1 MMLVSA
7 AVCFALSSA
16 ARADELARAAK
27 LGKKIANITFGDI
40 AGKTANVYD
49 FQAKKAIVV
58 VFLNF
63 DCPNCTGY
71 TPALAELCRAYR
83 DKGVAFLGLCP
94 SDDEDAETVRKKAA
108 EYSLGF
114 PVYKDDKLIAVKALE
129 ATTTPEAF
137 ILDQNFVMRY
147 RGRIDDRYSARL
159 KKNLKV
165 SSHDLRNA
173 LEELLAG
180 KVVSTPVTQ
189 AIGCPIFPEK
199 TVKKDSQVTYYRDV
213 LPILQNH
220 CQVCHRPG
228 QAGPFSLTTHQQA
241 VKWSTDIKQYTQSR
255 AMPPWKIVEG
265 VGFNNERR
273 LSHAEIATLAEWVDG
288 GTPAGDPTDAPK
300 RKEFAEDW
308 MLGKPDLIVS
318 PKEDFILGPSGPD
331 LFHCYTLPTSLP
343 ADKYVVAIEVKPGNR
358 RVVHHTLNFIDTTGQ
373 ARRLEDRAHK
383 EERSGDTETRR
394 RCENDFDRGPGYT
407 VAMGIGF
414 LPRSGLGGWAPG
426 QQAQQLPEGYGWL
439 LPKGADVVLQ
449 VHYHRD
455 GRVEKDRTQ
464 IGLYFAKQADGMKQ
478 YKAGA
483 IAGQFFAI
491 PAGDD
496 HFVVKGSAG
505 VLQDCELHTIMPH
518 MHLLGRQIKVTLKR
532 GHGGPIQLLLN
543 IEDWDYNWQET
554 YFLKTPLKLKAGDTL
569 ELEAVYDNSDKN
581 PNNPNHP
588 PRAVTFGQQSTNEM
602 CFAFLGATSD
612 GPGRFPFQRANLLL
626 RLASEQKDET
636 NQLEE
641 KNP

>member
-1 MMLVSA
+1 MMLA
-7 AVCFALSSA
+7 TAVAYFALSCNA
-16 ARADELARAAK
+16 LADDSPTTAK
-27 LGKKIANITFGDI
+27 LGTKIANVTFGGV
-40 AGKTANVYD
+40 ASKTASLYD
-49 FQAKKAIVV
+49 FNANKAVV
-58 VFLNF
+58 VVVLNF
-63 DCPNCTGY
+63 DCPNSTGY
-71 TPALAELCRAYR
+71 TPALAELCRTYR
-83 DKGVAFLGLCP
+83 DKGVAFFGLCP
-94 SDDEDAETVRKKAA
+94 SDDEDATTIEKKAT
-108 EYSLGF
+108 EYTLGF

-137 ILDQNFVMRY
+137 VLDQNFVMRY

-159 KKNLKV
+159 KENLKV
-165 SSHDLRNA
+165 SSYDLRNA

-180 KVVSTPVTQ
+180 KVVSRPVTQ
-189 AIGCPIFPEK
+189 AIGCPIFAEK

-228 QAGPFSLTTHQQA
+228 QAGPFSLMTYKQA

-255 AMPPWKIVEG
+255 AMPPWKITDG
-265 VGFNNERR
+265 VAFHNERR
-273 LSHAEIATLAEWVDG
+273 LSHAEMATLAGWVDG
-288 GTPAGDPTDAPK
+288 GTPAGDPKDAPK
-300 RKEFAEDW
+300 LKEFAEDW
-308 MLGKPDLIVS
+308 MLGKPDLVVS

-343 ADKYVVAIEVKPGNR
+343 EDKYVIAIEVKPGNR

-373 ARRLEDRAHK
+373 ARRLEGQAHQK
-383 EERSGDTETRR
+383 ENGITEK
-394 RCENDFDRGPGYT
+394 DFDRGPGYT

-414 LPRSGLGGWAPG
+414 LPRAGLGGWAPG
-426 QQAQQLPEGYGWL
+426 QMAHQLPEGYGWL

-449 VHYHRD
+449 VHYHRN

-464 IGLYFAKQADGMKQ
+464 IGLYFAKKADGMKP
-478 YKAGA
+478 YKGGA

-491 PAGDD
+491 PADND

-532 GHGGPIQLLLN
+532 ANGSPVQLLLN

-554 YFLKTPLKLKAGDTL
+554 YFLKAPLKLRAGDTL
-569 ELEAVYDNSDKN
+569 EIEAVYDNSDKN

-612 GPGRFPFQRANLLL
+612 GPGRFPFQRSNLLL
-626 RLASEQKDET
+626 RIASEQKDEA
-636 NQLEE
+636 NQVKPE
-641 KNP
+641 KP